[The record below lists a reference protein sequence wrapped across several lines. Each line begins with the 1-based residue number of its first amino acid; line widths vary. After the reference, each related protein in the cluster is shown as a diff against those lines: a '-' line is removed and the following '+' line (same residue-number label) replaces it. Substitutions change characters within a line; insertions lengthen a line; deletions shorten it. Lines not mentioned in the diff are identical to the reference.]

1 MRDTGCFRN
10 GVRTNALWGSGS
22 GKRGNAL
29 WGRGGRGI
37 ALTAL
42 ALVTLALPLAAGAKG
57 GRPGIGDAT
66 YVAPG
71 LLDKAAQD
79 PGHKLHL
86 IIQSAAGASDA
97 GTKLVGLGADVRR
110 RLDLIGAVAVDITA
124 GKLAALAKQPGLT
137 IMPDASVQL
146 AGIPSSN

>member
-1 MRDTGCFRN
+1 MRDTGGLRN

-66 YVAPG
+66 YVAPA
-71 LLDKAAQD
+71 LLDNAAQD

-86 IIQSAAGASDA
+86 IIQSAAGTSAAD
-97 GTKLVGLGADVRR
+97 TKLVVLGADRGR
-110 RLDLIGAVAVDITA
+110 RLDLICA
-124 GKLAALAKQPGLT
+124 G
-137 IMPDASVQL
+137 D
-146 AGIPSSN
+146 